1 MDTIN
6 SLELVNYNKAYRM
19 KIFINMII
27 MAKIQNIY
35 NKGKIL

>member
-1 MDTIN
+1 MDLIN
-6 SLELVNYNKAYRM
+6 SLELVNYNKAYQM

-27 MAKIQNIY
+27 MSKIQNIY